1 MALPTARFLDRRT
14 PPHVAT
20 LILVSGMAALNAS
33 IFLPSLVHMAE
44 DFGTTYGVMQ
54 LAVSGYLAAAALV
67 QLVVGGLADRFGRRR
82 VMIAALA
89 LYLLATTGT
98 LLATQVGAFLVF
110 RMLQAVLVA
119 GLVIPRAVV
128 RDTVGTAQA
137 ASLIGYITMG
147 MALVPMVGPMIG
159 GALDEVWTW
168 RASFVLLAGAGAA
181 MLALVVADLGET
193 APQGRPAG
201 GLRAAVA
208 GYPVLLRSRRFWAY
222 SLCAT
227 FASGAF
233 FALLGGASYVAGHI
247 FGLSPVWVGV
257 ALGSPAVGYAGGN
270 YLSGRLSERVGVN
283 RMAAMGAAVATAGLS
298 LSLVLTLGGLSHPL
312 LFFGLVTFLGL
323 GNGLT
328 LPNALAGAVSVSPEL
343 AGTASGLSGAIM
355 TAGGAT
361 LSVLAGILIEGA
373 ANPWPLQALMA
384 GTSALAGLS
393 LLLLRR

>member
-1 MALPTARFLDRRT
+1 MPILPPARFLDRRT

-54 LAVSGYLAAAALV
+54 LAVSGYLAAAAVV
-67 QLVVGGLADRFGRRR
+67 QLAVGGLADRFGRRR

-89 LYLLATTGT
+89 LYLAATAGT
-98 LLATQVGAFLVF
+98 LAATGVGAFLLF

-147 MALVPMVGPMIG
+147 MALVPMVGPMVG
-159 GALDEVWTW
+159 GALDEAFTW
-168 RASFVLLAGAGAA
+168 RASFVLLGVAA
-181 MLALVVADLGET
+181 AALLALVVADLGET
-193 APQGRPAG
+193 GARGRG
-201 GLRAAVA
+201 GLGAALG

-222 SLCAT
+222 SLCAAW
-227 FASGAF
+227 ASGAF

-247 FGLSPVWVGV
+247 FGLSPLWVGV
-257 ALGSPAVGYAGGN
+257 ALGSPAVGYAAGN
-270 YLSGRLSERVGVN
+270 YLSGRLSAQVGID
-283 RMAAMGAAVATAGLS
+283 RMAATGAAVATAGLT
-298 LSLVLTLGGLSHPL
+298 LSLVLTLGGLSHPV

-328 LPNALAGAVSVSPEL
+328 MPNALAGAVSVRPEL

-355 TAGGAT
+355 TAGGAA
-361 LSVLAGILIEGA
+361 LSVLAGLLIEGSPS
-373 ANPWPLQALMA
+373 PWPLQALMA
-384 GTSALAGLS
+384 ATSALAGAS
-393 LLLLRR
+393 LLLRPR